1 MRPLTFENLRR
12 LVSRKKDRNEP
23 SFKRSESF
31 KRISIRKSYLD
42 RGKRR
47 NRLQKNLEP
56 VVNSPPP
63 AVANE
68 KIVSQQI
75 KEQELKKDQE
85 RSLSRDSITYD
96 EWLQGVSSSS
106 REKLHENHLESL
118 QHSKSKS
125 GKFSRHTD
133 TDSIT
138 EDLKILELDASPI
151 LTPKS
156 KSFGIVAELS
166 QDETTDGHDA
176 IWTQESSVE
185 GSLSV
190 SISLGRIWRDAVP
203 VPVSVPVSVSVPVPV
218 PVPVP
223 ISTAS
228 YSSVSNSSVHHSL
241 DSALKEKKPQPTV
254 ARTVSAPEKSVS
266 KETSSSSSF
275 GFSLRIARFADFR
288 PGVTRNGL
296 FRRKT
301 PKPSPSVSTEGY
313 FKRTSASRH
322 SNSRRRSSKR
332 TSQRAG
338 KKSQQPAARTSS
350 PVWFVPPERRRSRR
364 QRRVWREIRYF
375 PDEEGPVLER
385 INDWSSNVSD
395 DQFDDQ
401 KLLLSGDFNERRED
415 DAFNSIVSSSLGSFS
430 ATSSSSSACP
440 APKISDFNEDKLFS
454 EELRTNGLLVRGA
467 TWKLSSK
474 STAAMIPSIL
484 APTRT
489 IASGNYFASS
499 QFLTFLAKDVVEER
513 SRNENSSAGYRYL
526 SSTDSEDDVRFN
538 ERRKNLPQHRQQYL
552 KRQKSGLRRRP
563 LRRKSQLKRASG
575 QPVFLVRKCSSLRK
589 RPSKT

>member
-56 VVNSPPP
+56 VVNSPPQP
-63 AVANE
+63 TTND

-85 RSLSRDSITYD
+85 HSLNRDSITYD

-106 REKLHENHLESL
+106 REKLHEDHLESL
-118 QHSKSKS
+118 QHPKTKAT
-125 GKFSRHTD
+125 KLAKHTD
-133 TDSIT
+133 TDSVA

-166 QDETTDGHDA
+166 RDETTNSHDTL
-176 IWTQESSVE
+176 WTQESSAE

-190 SISLGRIWRDAVP
+190 SISL
-203 VPVSVPVSVSVPVPV
+203 
-218 PVPVP
+218 
-223 ISTAS
+223 
-228 YSSVSNSSVHHSL
+228 VHHSL

-254 ARTVSAPEKSVS
+254 ARTVSAPEKPVS

-322 SNSRRRSSKR
+322 SNSRRRSGKR
-332 TSQRAG
+332 TSQRAS
-338 KKSQQPAARTSS
+338 KKSQQPPARTSS
-350 PVWFVPPERRRSRR
+350 PP
-364 QRRVWREIRYF
+364 
-375 PDEEGPVLER
+375 
-385 INDWSSNVSD
+385 
-395 DQFDDQ
+395 
-401 KLLLSGDFNERRED
+401 
-415 DAFNSIVSSSLGSFS
+415 FS
-430 ATSSSSSACP
+430 AVAGDITQ
-440 APKISDFNEDKLFS
+440 KGYEKK
-454 EELRTNGLLVRGA
+454 RTRLL
-467 TWKLSSK
+467 
-474 STAAMIPSIL
+474 
-484 APTRT
+484 
-489 IASGNYFASS
+489 
-499 QFLTFLAKDVVEER
+499 
-513 SRNENSSAGYRYL
+513 
-526 SSTDSEDDVRFN
+526 
-538 ERRKNLPQHRQQYL
+538 QQY
-552 KRQKSGLRRRP
+552 
-563 LRRKSQLKRASG
+563 ASKQIG
-575 QPVFLVRKCSSLRK
+575 ECFAFLEIH
-589 RPSKT
+589 